1 MIDQW
6 IAKLYSSLQCAV
18 CCCTSSDQVTFVSYR
33 LSTLHTGGQK
43 LAVVKLGP
51 VCNGLFSKKQVDE

>member
-18 CCCTSSDQVTFVSYR
+18 CCCTSSDQVMFLSYT
-33 LSTLHTGGQK
+33 LPTLHTGGQK

-51 VCNGLFSKKQVDE
+51 ECNGLSSTKQVDE